1 MKNIF
6 STLLAPSV
14 LAAAS
19 IAIASSS
26 ASAFTFS
33 ANSDKV
39 TIGSTD
45 INKSFDILF
54 DGNVAT
60 QNVNGLSS
68 EATFKFLGF
77 TTIRTGTTTKT
88 EAKFDIKLSNISNSG
103 IISRASALGFNVSR
117 SLLGVGNDS
126 GSGNTRTT
134 GLFGN
139 DRTGAFPNQ
148 FGDVD
153 ICFTDGPTCQGGS
166 NGGVDNNPKTPIA
179 DSGNF
184 TAILAFQGAINSFDL
199 NNFGVRYQSI
209 NGNGFNGDSGTG
221 RGKVKKKVPEPA
233 MVTALGFVAVSA
245 LGLRKKNK
253 KVTL

>member
-1 MKNIF
+1 MKKIF
-6 STLLAPSV
+6 SMLAPSM

-19 IAIASSS
+19 VAIASSS

-77 TTIRTGTTTKT
+77 TTTGTGSNAKT

-103 IISRASALGFNVSR
+103 IISRTSALGFNVSR
-117 SLLGVGNDS
+117 SLLGVGNTNTS
-126 GSGNTRTT
+126 GSTRTT

-139 DRTGAFPNQ
+139 DRSGSFPNQ

-153 ICFTDGPTCQGGS
+153 VCFTDGNNCQGGS
-166 NGGVDNNPKTPIA
+166 NGGVDNNAATSIA
-179 DSGNF
+179 SSGNF
-184 TAILAFQGAINSFDL
+184 TAILAFQGAIDSFDL

-209 NGNGFNGDSGTG
+209 SGNGFNGASGTG
-221 RGKVKKKVPEPA
+221 RGTAKKKVSEPA
-233 MVTALGFVAVSA
+233 MGAALGFVAVSA

-253 KVTL
+253 KFAF